1 MCRVIAVAGLEQS
14 MQKIFADIIT
24 EVSSIACW
32 VYVEKYM
39 HHKSLQEM
47 LAEWKDV
54 DKFVFAVDTLFEQF
68 SETEEQ

>member
-39 HHKSLQEM
+39 HNKSLQEM
-47 LAEWKDV
+47 LAERKDV

-68 SETEEQ
+68 SETEE

>member
-1 MCRVIAVAGLEQS
+1 
-14 MQKIFADIIT
+14 MQKIIADIIT
-24 EVSSIACW
+24 EASSVASW
-32 VYVEKYM
+32 VYVEKYV

-47 LAEWKDV
+47 LAERNDV